1 MFWLIENKSQLD
13 EFCYKGFK
21 EAFVEII
28 PYSPFIHPTQTSI
41 CAIYVRPVQ
50 DVKGYILPIFHTEVE
65 ENLFEDQVYRLLK
78 GLDKIYCRD
87 KKEFLHYFPFKQLID
102 ITLTSPTYIQFTPA
116 HEFLYHKYPNKQD
129 INTLIPIV
137 KHYEYCEALF
147 EELEHL
153 VDQPVN
159 KFYNDKVSWVF
170 NGIERAGLYVD
181 NTLYNDYFDK
191 DIDGCVVYTQYNI
204 KTLTTRPSNNFN
216 GINYAALNK
225 ENGCRKA
232 FIPRY
237 SKFIEIDITAYHPTL
252 ASKLVSY
259 SFSDGDNIYT
269 TLARL
274 LDCEVSKSKEITFRQ
289 LYGGIQKEFEEIEFF
304 RLIKGYIEDLW
315 FTYQDQGYI
324 ECPVSKFRFYKDKLE
339 NMNPQKL
346 FNYVLQNLETA
357 VNVHILWDIF
367 KILKG
372 KNTKIVLYTYDAFL
386 FDWDE
391 KEHQVMDEI
400 NKVFEKHKLT
410 IKVTHG
416 NSYDFESTV

>member
-1 MFWLIENKSQLD
+1 MFWLVENKTQFE
-13 EFCYKGFK
+13 EFKNRNVK

-28 PYSPFIHPTQTSI
+28 PYSPFIHPAENSI
-41 CAIYVRPVQ
+41 CSIYIRPLQ
-50 DVKGYILPIFHTEVE
+50 DHKGYMFPIYHTEVE
-65 ENLFEDQVYRLLK
+65 EKLFEDKVFLLIK
-78 GLDKIYCRD
+78 NLEKIYCKD
-87 KKEFLHYFPFKQLID
+87 KKEFLHYFPLKQLID

-116 HEFLYHKYPNKQD
+116 HEFLYHKYSNKQD
-129 INTLIPIV
+129 INTLVPIV

-153 VDQPVN
+153 IDKPVN

-191 DIDGCVVYTQYNI
+191 DIDGSVVYTQYNI

-216 GINYAALNK
+216 GVNYAALNK

-232 FIPRY
+232 FKTRN
-237 SKFIEIDITAYHPTL
+237 SKLVEFDITAYHPTL
-252 ASKLVSY
+252 LSRLIGYDFGDEDIY
-259 SFSDGDNIYT
+259 SHFAKVYGLNRQEAKIL
-269 TLARL
+269 TLQ
-274 LDCEVSKSKEITFRQ
+274 Q
-289 LYGGIQKEFEEIEFF
+289 LYGGILPQYENLEFF
-304 RLIKGYIEDLW
+304 KKVKIYVDDLW
-315 FTYQDQGYI
+315 DTFQYGGSIKCPISGY
-324 ECPVSKFRFYKDKLE
+324 EYYKDKLE

-346 FNYVLQNLETA
+346 LNYVLQNLETA
-357 VNVHILWDIF
+357 YNVRILWDVF
-367 KILKG
+367 KILKN

-386 FDWDE
+386 FDWDRE
-391 KEHQVMDEI
+391 EQQVLKDIHE
-400 NKVFEKHKLT
+400 VFVKNKLT

>member
-1 MFWLIENKSQLD
+1 MFWLIENKGQF
-13 EFCYKGFK
+13 ETFKNRNVK

-28 PYSPFIHPTQTSI
+28 PYSPFIHPVENSI
-41 CAIYVRPVQ
+41 CCIYIRPLQ
-50 DVKGYILPIFHTEVE
+50 DYKGYLFPIYHTEVE
-65 ENLFEDQVYRLLK
+65 EKLFEDKVFLLIK
-78 GLDKIYCRD
+78 NLEKIYCRD
-87 KKEFLHYFPFKQLID
+87 KKEFLHYFPLKQLID

-129 INTLIPIV
+129 INTIVPIV

-153 VDQPVN
+153 IDKPVN

-170 NGIERAGLYVD
+170 NGIERAGLFVD

-232 FIPRY
+232 FKVRN
-237 SKFIEIDITAYHPTL
+237 SKLVEFDITAYHPTL
-252 ASKLVSY
+252 LSRLVGYDFGDKDIY
-259 SFSDGDNIYT
+259 SHFAEVYGLDRQEAKIL
-269 TLARL
+269 TLQ
-274 LDCEVSKSKEITFRQ
+274 Q
-289 LYGGIQKEFEEIEFF
+289 LYGGILSQYKDLEFF
-304 RLIKGYIEDLW
+304 KKVQAYIDDLW
-315 FTYQDQGYI
+315 DTFQHQGFI
-324 ECPVSKFRFYKDKLE
+324 KCPISGYEYYKDKLE

-346 FNYVLQNLETA
+346 LNYVLQNLETSF
-357 VNVHILWDIF
+357 NVRILWDIF

-372 KNTKIVLYTYDAFL
+372 KKTKIVLYTYDSFL
-386 FDWDE
+386 FDWDKEE
-391 KEHQVMDEI
+391 KQVLQDI
-400 NKVFEKHKLT
+400 NQIFTKHKLI

-416 NSYDFESTV
+416 TSYDFEPTI

>member
-1 MFWLIENKSQLD
+1 MFWLVENKTQFE
-13 EFCYKGFK
+13 EFKSRNVK

-28 PYSPFIHPTQTSI
+28 PYSPSIHPAENSI
-41 CAIYVRPVQ
+41 CCIYIRPLQ
-50 DVKGYILPIFHTEVE
+50 DHKGYMFPIYHTEVE
-65 ENLFEDQVYRLLK
+65 EKLFEDKVFLLIK
-78 GLDKIYCRD
+78 NLEKIYCKD
-87 KKEFLHYFPFKQLID
+87 KKEFLHYFPLKQLID

-153 VDQPVN
+153 IDKPVN

-181 NTLYNDYFDK
+181 NMLYNDYFDK

-232 FIPRY
+232 FIARN
-237 SKFIEIDITAYHPTL
+237 SKLIEFDITAYHPTL
-252 ASKLVSY
+252 LSRLVGYDFGDEDIY
-259 SFSDGDNIYT
+259 SHFAKVYGLDRQEAKIL
-269 TLARL
+269 TLQ
-274 LDCEVSKSKEITFRQ
+274 Q
-289 LYGGIQKEFEEIEFF
+289 LYGGILPQYENLEFF
-304 RLIKGYIEDLW
+304 KKVKIYVEDLW
-315 FTYQDQGYI
+315 DTFQNQGSI
-324 ECPVSKFRFYKDKLE
+324 KCPISGYEYYKDKLE

-346 FNYVLQNLETA
+346 LNYVLQNLETSY
-357 VNVHILWDIF
+357 NVRILWDIF

-372 KNTKIVLYTYDAFL
+372 KNTKIVLYTFDSFL
-386 FDWDE
+386 FDWDDQ
-391 KEHQVMDEI
+391 EHQVMDEI

-416 NSYDFESTV
+416 NSYDFKSTV

>member
-1 MFWLIENKSQLD
+1 MFWLVENKTQFE
-13 EFCYKGFK
+13 EFKSRNVK

-28 PYSPFIHPTQTSI
+28 PYSPFIHPAENSI
-41 CAIYVRPVQ
+41 CCIYIRPLQ
-50 DVKGYILPIFHTEVE
+50 DHKGYMFPIYHTEVE
-65 ENLFEDQVYRLLK
+65 EKLFEDKVFLLIK
-78 GLDKIYCRD
+78 NLEKIYCKD
-87 KKEFLHYFPFKQLID
+87 KKEFLHYFPLKQLID

-153 VDQPVN
+153 IDKPVN

-232 FIPRY
+232 FITRN
-237 SKFIEIDITAYHPTL
+237 SKLIEFDITAYHPTL
-252 ASKLVSY
+252 LSRLVGYDFGDEDIY
-259 SFSDGDNIYT
+259 SHFAKVYGLDRQEAKIL
-269 TLARL
+269 TLQ
-274 LDCEVSKSKEITFRQ
+274 Q
-289 LYGGIQKEFEEIEFF
+289 LYGGILPQYENLEFF
-304 RLIKGYIEDLW
+304 KKVKAYIDDLW
-315 FTYQDQGYI
+315 DTFQYGGFIKCPISGY
-324 ECPVSKFRFYKDKLE
+324 EYYKDKLE

-346 FNYVLQNLETA
+346 LNYVLQNLETSF
-357 VNVHILWDIF
+357 NVHILWDIF
-367 KILKG
+367 KILKN
-372 KNTKIVLYTYDAFL
+372 KNTRIVLYTYDSFL
-386 FDWDE
+386 FDWDRE
-391 KEHQVMDEI
+391 EQQVIQDI
-400 NKVFEKHKLT
+400 HKVFEKHKLT

-416 NSYDFESTV
+416 NSYDFEPAV

>member
-1 MFWLIENKSQLD
+1 MFWLIENKGQF
-13 EFCYKGFK
+13 ETFKNRNVK

-28 PYSPFIHPTQTSI
+28 PYSPFIHPVENSI
-41 CAIYVRPVQ
+41 CCIYIRPLQ
-50 DVKGYILPIFHTEVE
+50 DYKGYLFPIYHTEVE
-65 ENLFEDQVYRLLK
+65 EKLFEDKVFLLIK
-78 GLDKIYCRD
+78 NLEKIYCRD
-87 KKEFLHYFPFKQLID
+87 KKEFLHYFPLKQLID

-129 INTLIPIV
+129 INTIVPIV

-153 VDQPVN
+153 IDKPVN

-170 NGIERAGLYVD
+170 NGIERAGLFVD

-225 ENGCRKA
+225 ENGCRKV
-232 FIPRY
+232 FITRN
-237 SKFIEIDITAYHPTL
+237 SKLVEFDITAYHPTL
-252 ASKLVSY
+252 LSRLVGYDFGDKDIY
-259 SFSDGDNIYT
+259 SHFAEVYGLDRQEAKIL
-269 TLARL
+269 TLQ
-274 LDCEVSKSKEITFRQ
+274 Q
-289 LYGGIQKEFEEIEFF
+289 LYGGILSQYKDLEFF
-304 RLIKGYIEDLW
+304 RKVQAYVDDLW
-315 FTYQDQGYI
+315 DTFKHQGFI
-324 ECPVSKFRFYKDKLE
+324 ECPISGYEYYKDKLE

-346 FNYVLQNLETA
+346 LNYVLQNLETSF
-357 VNVHILWDIF
+357 NVRILWDIF

-372 KNTKIVLYTYDAFL
+372 KKTKIVLYTYDSFL
-386 FDWDE
+386 FDWDKEE
-391 KEHQVMDEI
+391 KQVLQDI
-400 NKVFEKHKLT
+400 NQIFTKHKLI

-416 NSYDFESTV
+416 TSYDFEPTI